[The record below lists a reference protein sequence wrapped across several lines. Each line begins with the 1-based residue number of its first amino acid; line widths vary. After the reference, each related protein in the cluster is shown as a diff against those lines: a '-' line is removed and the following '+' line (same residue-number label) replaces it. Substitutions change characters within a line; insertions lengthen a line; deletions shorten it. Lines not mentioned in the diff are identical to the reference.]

1 VQPAPIVRITVFGD
15 SVPSPGIRSD
25 FFPGPG
31 ENRGK
36 ASSNADFQVRRDSFG
51 VEWGVPPCSA
61 PFLPR
66 MSPPPQTHHGFP
78 MSVFQLSLQC
88 PSVRPHPDGG
98 GRPGL
103 AINSPGSS
111 KPHPRTARAVPA
123 NAGGIGLALAVRL
136 VFWCL
141 VSCSTMAPVQADG
154 NEAFE
159 KAIRPLLLDR
169 CIECHGPSKQ
179 EHGVRL
185 DRRQDVLQGKAG
197 DQPLVVPGNPGESR
211 LYQVL
216 QHSKDDIAMPPSGRL
231 PDEQRQ
237 AVHDWIQAGAPW
249 PDTADLE
256 GEAKRRLERWR
267 EHWAFQP
274 LQQPDLSAR
283 GENQSVIDF
292 LIDRELSAAGLQQS
306 PQAAP
311 RVLVRRLAVALTG
324 LPPALDDL
332 QQGEAAAAAGNW
344 DAWYAG
350 YVGRLLSSPHYGE
363 RWGRY
368 WLDLSRYAD
377 TRGYVFMEDRDYK
390 DAWRYREW
398 VIRSLN
404 ADMGWDEFVQ
414 RQLAADRLPGADDPQ
429 QLAAMGFLTLGR
441 RFLNNTHD
449 IIDDRIDLVTRGL
462 LGLTVACAR
471 CHDHKYDPI
480 PAADYY
486 SLYGVFASSDEP
498 KNEPSTLRLVDKPQ
512 PVEPVIFVRG
522 NPANRGA
529 AVPRRF
535 LSALAGANAAAFRD
549 GSGRLELAAAITD
562 PSNPLTARVAVNR
575 IWMQLWGSGFVETP
589 SDFGVRTNRPS
600 HPELLDWLARDWIA
614 RGWSQKQLI
623 REIVLSRA
631 WRQSSDRRPDAET
644 VDPENR
650 LYARMNRLRLDFESQ
665 RDAALCAAGRLDRTI
680 GGPSADLAADP
691 NVLRRAVYAKIDR
704 QNLPGLFRTF
714 DFASPDT
721 HAPKRYQTTVPQ
733 QGLYYLN
740 NAFVMN
746 RASEIAAVS
755 GSAQSTAADAPI
767 AARIEHIFQLVLQ
780 RSPLPEELA
789 AATELVS
796 QVQQMQ
802 GTGDIEGWDYGF
814 GELLE
819 SAGVVRNFQPLRTV
833 REGRLQYGEQLPD
846 PELGYVFLSK
856 TGGHTGRSLE
866 HCAIRRWRTQ
876 RACRVLVH
884 GVISHANEQGDG
896 IRMRVVAPGG
906 RVLADV
912 SVHNGTQPLAV
923 PAIELQAGEWLDFVA
938 DCAGGPAHDTFGSR
952 FVVSQSTGTGA
963 PRVWKSE
970 EDFRE
975 VAAPRQDAWSQ
986 LAQTLL
992 MTNEFCFVD

>member
-1 VQPAPIVRITVFGD
+1 MSLLNPPLQSCAVCLCVG
-15 SVPSPGIRSD
+15 
-25 FFPGPG
+25 
-31 ENRGK
+31 NRFRHRLW
-36 ASSNADFQVRRDSFG
+36 A
-51 VEWGVPPCSA
+51 
-61 PFLPR
+61 
-66 MSPPPQTHHGFP
+66 
-78 MSVFQLSLQC
+78 
-88 PSVRPHPDGG
+88 
-98 GRPGL
+98 
-103 AINSPGSS
+103 
-111 KPHPRTARAVPA
+111 
-123 NAGGIGLALAVRL
+123 AVRL
-136 VFWCL
+136 LLPGVL
-141 VSCSTMAPVQADG
+141 LGVAAGVVQADG
-154 NEAFE
+154 EEGFE

-169 CIECHGPSKQ
+169 CIECHGPTKQ

-197 DQPLVVPGNPGESR
+197 DQPLVVPGDPARSR
-211 LYQVL
+211 IFQVL
-216 QHSKDDIAMPPSGRL
+216 QHAEDDIAMPPSGRL
-231 PDEQRQ
+231 PEEQRQ

-274 LQQPDLSAR
+274 LVQPDLSQR
-283 GENQSVIDF
+283 DPGVSVIDF
-292 LIDRELSAAGLQQS
+292 LIDRQLQSAGLQRS
-306 PQAAP
+306 PEASP

-324 LPPALDDL
+324 LPPEPQDL
-332 QQGEAAAAAGNW
+332 QQAEAALAAGTW
-344 DAWYAG
+344 DAWYTD
-350 YVGRLLSSPHYGE
+350 YVDRLLASPHYGE

-368 WLDLSRYAD
+368 WLDLARYAD

-404 ADMGWDEFVQ
+404 ADMAWDEFVR
-414 RQLAADRLPGADDPQ
+414 RQLAADRLPGAEDPA

-441 RFLNNTHD
+441 RFLNNQHD

-498 KNEPSTLRLVDKPQ
+498 KNEPSTLRLVDRPQ

-522 NPANRGA
+522 NPANRGT

-535 LSALAGANAAAFRD
+535 LSALAGENAAPFKD

-562 PSNPLTARVAVNR
+562 PRNPLTARVAVNR
-575 IWMQLWGSGFVETP
+575 IWMQLWGRGFVETP
-589 SDFGVRTNRPS
+589 SDFGVRTDRPT
-600 HPELLDWLARDWIA
+600 HPDLLDWLAQDWLTQ
-614 RGWSQKQLI
+614 GWSQKRLI
-623 REIVLSRA
+623 RTIVLSRA
-631 WRQSSDRRPDAET
+631 WRQRSDRRPDAES

-680 GGPSADLAADP
+680 GGQSADLAADP
-691 NVLRRAVYAKIDR
+691 NVLRRAIYAKIDR

-714 DFASPDT
+714 DLASPDT
-721 HAPKRYQTTVPQ
+721 HAPRRYQTTVPQ

-746 RASEIAAVS
+746 RATEIAAAS
-755 GSAQSTAADAPI
+755 AGESAGSTTTTPAE
-767 AARIEHIFQLVLQ
+767 ARIERMFQLVLQ
-780 RSPLPEELA
+780 RSPSAEELTA
-789 AATELVS
+789 AANMVN
-796 QVQQMQ
+796 QVQQLQ
-802 GTGDIEGWDYGF
+802 GTGEGEGWNYGF
-814 GELLE
+814 GELVE
-819 SAGVVRNFQPLRTV
+819 SEGVVRNFQPLRTV

-846 PELGYVFLSK
+846 PQLGYVFLNK
-856 TGGHTGRSLE
+856 TGGHTGNSLE

-876 RACRVLVH
+876 HACRVLVH
-884 GVISHANEQGDG
+884 GVVSHANEQGDG

-938 DCAGGPAHDTFGSR
+938 DCASGPSHDTFGSR
-952 FVVSQSTGTGA
+952 FVVSQSTETGT
-963 PRVWKSE
+963 PRVWKSD

>member
-1 VQPAPIVRITVFGD
+1 MRCLNSYLPF
-15 SVPSPGIRSD
+15 
-25 FFPGPG
+25 
-31 ENRGK
+31 
-36 ASSNADFQVRRDSFG
+36 DSFRLRVG
-51 VEWGVPPCSA
+51 RFFRNRLVVAVWLLVEVVVSSA
-61 PFLPR
+61 A
-66 MSPPPQTHHGFP
+66 GF
-78 MSVFQLSLQC
+78 
-88 PSVRPHPDGG
+88 
-98 GRPGL
+98 
-103 AINSPGSS
+103 
-111 KPHPRTARAVPA
+111 ARA
-123 NAGGIGLALAVRL
+123 
-136 VFWCL
+136 
-141 VSCSTMAPVQADG
+141 DG
-154 NEAFE
+154 EEAFE
-159 KAIRPLLLDR
+159 KAIRPLLLER
-169 CIECHGPSKQ
+169 CIECHGPTKQ

-185 DRRQDVLQGKAG
+185 DRRRDVFEGKAG
-197 DQPLVVPGNPGESR
+197 DQPLIVPGDPVRSR
-211 LYQVL
+211 VFQVL
-216 QHSKDDIAMPPSGRL
+216 QHAEDDIAMPPSGRL
-231 PDEQRQ
+231 PEEQRQ

-267 EHWAFQP
+267 QHWAFQP
-274 LQQPDLSAR
+274 LAEPDLSAHDPAT
-283 GENQSVIDF
+283 SVVDF
-292 LIDRELSAAGLQQS
+292 LIDQKLRAEGLQRSPEAS
-306 PQAAP
+306 PQ
-311 RVLVRRLAVALTG
+311 VLVRRLAIAVTG
-324 LPPALDDL
+324 LPPEREDV
-332 QQGEAAAAAGNW
+332 QQGEAAAAAGSW
-344 DAWYAG
+344 EAWYAA
-350 YVGRLLSSPHYGE
+350 YVDRLLSSPHYGE

-368 WLDLSRYAD
+368 WLDLARYAD

-404 ADMGWDEFVQ
+404 SDMGWDEFVR
-414 RQLAADRLPGADDPQ
+414 RQLAADRLPGAENPE

-441 RFLNNTHD
+441 RFLNNPHD

-498 KNEPSTLRLVDKPQ
+498 KNEPSTLRLVDRPQ

-535 LSALAGANAAAFRD
+535 LSALAGDNAAAFRD

-562 PSNPLTARVAVNR
+562 PRNPLTARVAVNR
-575 IWMQLWGSGFVETP
+575 IWMQLWGRGLVETP
-589 SDFGVRTNRPS
+589 SDFGVRTEPPT
-600 HPELLDWLARDWIA
+600 HPELLDWLARDWIEH
-614 RGWSQKQLI
+614 GWSQKRLI
-623 REIVLSRA
+623 RSIVLSQS
-631 WRQSSDRRPDAET
+631 WRQRSDRRPDAE
-644 VDPENR
+644 VKDPENR

-691 NVLRRAVYAKIDR
+691 NVLRRAIYAKIDR

-721 HAPKRYQTTVPQ
+721 HAPRRYQTTVPQ

-746 RASEIAAVS
+746 RAGEIAAA
-755 GSAQSTAADAPI
+755 SAGPAPENAAKVTPES
-767 AARIEHIFQLVLQ
+767 RIERLFQLVLLRRPTADEQ
-780 RSPLPEELA
+780 A
-789 AATELVS
+789 AALILVN
-796 QVQQMQ
+796 QLQQLQ
-802 GTGDIEGWDYGF
+802 GSGEAEGWNYGF
-814 GELLE
+814 GELVE
-819 SAGVVRNFQPLRTV
+819 SESVVRNFQPLRTV

-846 PELGYVFLSK
+846 PQLGYVFLNK

-866 HCAIRRWRTQ
+866 HCAIRRWRTE
-876 RACRVLVH
+876 RTCRVLVH

-923 PAIELQAGEWLDFVA
+923 PAIELQAGDWLDFVA
-938 DCAGGPAHDTFGSR
+938 DCAGGPSHDTFGSR
-952 FVVSQSTGTGA
+952 FVVSQSMGTGA
-963 PRVWKSE
+963 PRVWKSD

-975 VAAPRQDAWSQ
+975 VAAPRQDAWAQ
-986 LAQTLL
+986 LAHTLL
-992 MTNEFCFVD
+992 MTNEFSFVD

>member
-1 VQPAPIVRITVFGD
+1 
-15 SVPSPGIRSD
+15 
-25 FFPGPG
+25 
-31 ENRGK
+31 
-36 ASSNADFQVRRDSFG
+36 
-51 VEWGVPPCSA
+51 
-61 PFLPR
+61 
-66 MSPPPQTHHGFP
+66 
-78 MSVFQLSLQC
+78 MSVFNALLQRPFFRLSI
-88 PSVRPHPDGG
+88 VR
-98 GRPGL
+98 RCRSGL
-103 AINSPGSS
+103 TAAIWLLLLCAAFSG
-111 KPHPRTARAVPA
+111 TAAAVK
-123 NAGGIGLALAVRL
+123 
-136 VFWCL
+136 
-141 VSCSTMAPVQADG
+141 ADG
-154 NEAFE
+154 EEAFE

-169 CIECHGPSKQ
+169 CIECHGPTKQ

-185 DRRQDVLQGKAG
+185 DRRQDVLQGKVG
-197 DQPLVVPGNPGESR
+197 DQPLVVPGEPAQSR
-211 LYQVL
+211 IFQVL
-216 QHSKDDIAMPPSGRL
+216 QHLEDDIAMPPSGRL

-256 GEAKRRLERWR
+256 GEAKQRLERWR
-267 EHWAFQP
+267 QHWAFQP
-274 LQQPDLSAR
+274 LVQADLSAQDP
-283 GENQSVIDF
+283 NVSVIDF
-292 LIDRELSAAGLQQS
+292 LIDRKLAAAGLRQS
-306 PQAAP
+306 PEASP

-324 LPPALDDL
+324 LPPDLQDL
-332 QQGEAAAAAGNW
+332 QQGEEAAAAGTW
-344 DAWYAG
+344 EAWYAA
-350 YVGRLLSSPHYGE
+350 YVDRLLSSPHYGE

-368 WLDLSRYAD
+368 WLDLARYAD

-404 ADMGWDEFVQ
+404 ADLPWDEFVR
-414 RQLAADRLPGADDPQ
+414 RQLAADRLPGAEDPE

-498 KNEPSTLRLVDKPQ
+498 KNEPSTLRLVDRPQ

-522 NPANRGA
+522 NPANRGP

-535 LSALAGANAAAFRD
+535 LSALAGENAAAFKD

-562 PSNPLTARVAVNR
+562 PRNPLTARVAVNR
-575 IWMQLWGSGFVETP
+575 IWMQLWGRGLVETP
-589 SDFGVRTNRPS
+589 SDFGVRTDPPT
-600 HPELLDWLARDWIA
+600 HPELLDWLAGDWMQH
-614 RGWSQKQLI
+614 GWSQKQLI
-623 REIVLSRA
+623 RTIVLSKA
-631 WRQSSDRRPDAET
+631 WRQRSDRRPDAEE

-665 RDAALCAAGRLDRTI
+665 RDAALCASGRLDRTI
-680 GGPSADLAADP
+680 GGQSADLAADP
-691 NVLRRAVYAKIDR
+691 NVLRRAIYAKIDR

-714 DFASPDT
+714 DLASPDT
-721 HAPKRYQTTVPQ
+721 HAPRRYQTTVPQ

-746 RASEIAAVS
+746 RASEIAAATA
-755 GSAQSTAADAPI
+755 GDSTADAATVAPE
-767 AARIEHIFQLVLQ
+767 ARIERLFLQVLQ
-780 RSPLPEELA
+780 RKPNAEELA
-789 AATELVS
+789 AAAAMVHK
-796 QVQQMQ
+796 VQQMQ
-802 GTGDIEGWDYGF
+802 GTGESEGWNYGF
-814 GELLE
+814 GELVE
-819 SAGVVRNFQPLRTV
+819 SEGVVRNFQPLQTV

-846 PELGYVFLSK
+846 PQLGYVFLNKS
-856 TGGHTGRSLE
+856 GGHTGNSPQ

-876 RACRVLVH
+876 RDCRVLVH

-906 RVLADV
+906 KVLADV

-923 PAIELQAGEWLDFVA
+923 PAIELRAGEWLDFVA
-938 DCAGGPAHDTFGSR
+938 DCAGGPSHDTFGSR
-952 FVVSQSTGTGA
+952 FVVSQSMGTGA

-975 VAAPRQDAWSQ
+975 VAAPRQDAWAQ